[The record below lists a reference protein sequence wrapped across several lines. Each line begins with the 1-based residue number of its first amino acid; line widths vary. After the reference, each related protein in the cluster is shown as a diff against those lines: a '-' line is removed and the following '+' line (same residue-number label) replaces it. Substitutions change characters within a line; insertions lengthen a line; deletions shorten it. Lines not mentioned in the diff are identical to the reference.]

1 VCRRS
6 TGVLVMGSDEHLEIT
21 TTVES
26 TTARVALVGELDVV
40 TASRVSDELVALAGQ
55 DVKSVVV
62 DVSELTFI
70 DSTGL
75 RALLAGRE
83 KLHATTASFVLEGA
97 TGVVERV
104 LELTGL
110 RDRLSDES

>member
-1 VCRRS
+1 
-6 TGVLVMGSDEHLEIT
+6 MGNEDQLAIT
-21 TTVES
+21 TSVES
-26 TTARVALVGELDVV
+26 AAARVALVGELDVV
-40 TASRVSDELVALAGQ
+40 TASRVSDELTTLAGQ
-55 DVKSVVV
+55 DVKTVVV

-83 KLHATTASFVLEGA
+83 KLHETTASFVLEGA
-97 TGVVERV
+97 SGVVERV

-110 RDRLSDES
+110 RDLLSDPS

>member
-1 VCRRS
+1 
-6 TGVLVMGSDEHLEIT
+6 MGNEDQLAIT
-21 TTVES
+21 TNVES
-26 TTARVALVGELDVV
+26 TVARVSLVGELDVV
-40 TASRVSDELVALAGQ
+40 TASRVSDELTALAGQ

-83 KLHATTASFVLEGA
+83 RIHATTASFALEGA
-97 TGVVERV
+97 SGVVERV

-110 RDRLSDES
+110 RDLLAGDA

>member
-1 VCRRS
+1 
-6 TGVLVMGSDEHLEIT
+6 MGNEDQLAIT
-21 TTVES
+21 TSVES
-26 TTARVALVGELDVV
+26 KAARVALVGELDVV
-40 TASRVSDELVALAGQ
+40 TASRVSDELAALADQ
-55 DVKSVVV
+55 SVKSVVV

-83 KLHATTASFVLEGA
+83 RLQAKTASFVLEGA
-97 TGVVERV
+97 SGVVERV

-110 RDRLSDES
+110 RDLLSDET

>member
-1 VCRRS
+1 
-6 TGVLVMGSDEHLEIT
+6 MGSDEQLSIA

-26 TTARVALVGELDVV
+26 SMARVALTGELDVD
-40 TASRVSDELVALAGQ
+40 TAPRVADELTALAGQ
-55 DVKSVVV
+55 EVKAVVV
-62 DVSELTFI
+62 DVSALTFI

-83 KLHATTASFVLEGA
+83 RLHESTASFALEGA

-110 RDRLSDES
+110 GDLMVGDT